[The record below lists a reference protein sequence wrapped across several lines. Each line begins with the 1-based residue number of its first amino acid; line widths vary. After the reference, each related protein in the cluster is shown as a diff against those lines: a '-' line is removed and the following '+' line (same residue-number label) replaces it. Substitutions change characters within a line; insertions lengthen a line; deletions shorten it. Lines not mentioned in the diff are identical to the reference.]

1 MAKIE
6 WVELRLR
13 NWARWKA
20 SGGSGGLG
28 YASGSLN
35 DRVDGDRYRESVIPT
50 DEVDASVTDQAVQS
64 LQLTRSHLHL
74 TLVCVYIK
82 DMPRAD
88 AARRMQCS
96 LDAVYARRDEAHRAL
111 AQWFDERG
119 RRQAAA
125 RQLADAQ
132 ARVRLMGV
140 PLVRVNT

>member
-1 MAKIE
+1 MAKIA
-6 WVELRLR
+6 WVEQRLL

-28 YASGSLN
+28 YASGTLT
-35 DRVDGDRYRESVIPT
+35 DRVDGDRYREAVIPT

-74 TLVCVYIK
+74 TLVCVYLK

-96 LDAVYARRDEAHRAL
+96 VDAVYSRRDEAHRAL
-111 AQWFDERG
+111 AQWFDARN
-119 RRQAAA
+119 RRQVEA
-125 RQLADAQ
+125 RQKAEAE
-132 ARVRLMGV
+132 ARVKALGGR
-140 PLVRVNT
+140 LVRPEL